1 MGLQFCVIIFYLC
14 YFGWLHIFVRLISHP
29 LCGWDRDVFLCC
41 NLSYRHRMLGFRDS
55 APADTLS
62 PHQWAL
68 GTLGFPAFFSLNDT
82 TSQNNWAVPRDISSS
97 GRSQYEARQ
106 GVSWGSPSQSS
117 RRLTVSP
124 DDLIRSTSLP
134 RWAEWMSRGDRP
146 PSRPGLLRVLP
157 AMPPWLRAPPGPSSA
172 VQLHGWVTWNI
183 LHSLRA
189 DTAKHKLWYLG
200 HTEREHRSC
209 KVYDYCH

>member
-1 MGLQFCVIIFYLC
+1 MGLQFCIIIFYLC

-29 LCGWDRDVFLCC
+29 LCGWDREVFLCC

-117 RRLTVSP
+117 QRLYSITWWSDKEHLAPKTSRVNEQRWQASLQAGASARPSCNATMIKGTTRAKLRCATSWLSHLEHTAFSP
-124 DDLIRSTSLP
+124 SWRS
-134 RWAEWMSRGDRP
+134 
-146 PSRPGLLRVLP
+146 
-157 AMPPWLRAPPGPSSA
+157 
-172 VQLHGWVTWNI
+172 
-183 LHSLRA
+183 
-189 DTAKHKLWYLG
+189 
-200 HTEREHRSC
+200 
-209 KVYDYCH
+209 